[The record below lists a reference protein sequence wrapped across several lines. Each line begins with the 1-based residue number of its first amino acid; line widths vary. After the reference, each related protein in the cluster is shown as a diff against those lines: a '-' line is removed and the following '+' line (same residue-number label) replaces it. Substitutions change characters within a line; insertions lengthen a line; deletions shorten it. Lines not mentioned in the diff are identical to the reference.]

1 MVQTDRYAKVADD
14 GQTVNLRACP
24 FCDEPMSGEPE
35 FREHLRVE
43 CDEAPREVEYV

>member
-1 MVQTDRYAKVADD
+1 MH
-14 GQTVNLRACP
+14 LRACP

-43 CDEAPREVEYV
+43 CGEAPREVEYR